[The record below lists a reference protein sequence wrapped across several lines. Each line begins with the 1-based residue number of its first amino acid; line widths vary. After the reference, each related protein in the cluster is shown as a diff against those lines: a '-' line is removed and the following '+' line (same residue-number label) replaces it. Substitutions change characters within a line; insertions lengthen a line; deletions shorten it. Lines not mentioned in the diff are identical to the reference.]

1 MSSLSPAAREF
12 LRARLG
18 SLLQLD
24 IALLLHADPSA
35 WWSAE
40 RVAEHLRVTLDAATQ
55 ALETLASRNLLD
67 VRIANDLTY
76 RFAPWHE
83 STAQLVAEIADHH
96 YEARELVARLGSD
109 SVAARFADAFRI
121 RKTDG

>member
-1 MSSLSPAAREF
+1 MSLSAAAREF

-18 SLLQLD
+18 SLVQLD
-24 IALLLHADPSA
+24 IALLLHADASV

-40 RVAEHLRVTLDAATQ
+40 RVAGHLRVSTDAATQ

-67 VRIANDLTY
+67 VRIASDLTY

-83 STAQLVAEIADHH
+83 STAALVAEIADHH
-96 YEARELVARLGSD
+96 YEARELVARAGGD
-109 SVAARFADAFRI
+109 TVAARFADAFKI

>member
-1 MSSLSPAAREF
+1 MPSLSAAAREF

-18 SLLQLD
+18 SLIELD
-24 IALLLHADPSA
+24 TALLLHADRSV

-40 RVAEHLRVTLDAATQ
+40 RVAGHLRVSADAATQ

-83 STAQLVAEIADHH
+83 STATMVAEIADHH
-96 YEARELVARLGSD
+96 YEARELVARVGGD
-109 SVAARFADAFRI
+109 TVATRFADAFRI

>member
-1 MSSLSPAAREF
+1 MSSLSAAARDF

-18 SLLQLD
+18 SLIQLD
-24 IALLLHADPSA
+24 IALLLHGDPSA

-40 RVAEHLRVTLDAATQ
+40 RVAGHLRVTVDAATQ
-55 ALETLASRNLLD
+55 ALESLASRNLLD

-83 STAQLVAEIADHH
+83 STAQLVGEIADHH
-96 YEARELVARLGSD
+96 YEARELIARGGGD
-109 SVAARFADAFRI
+109 QTAARFADAFRI

>member
-1 MSSLSPAAREF
+1 MSLSAAAREF

-18 SLLQLD
+18 SLVQLD
-24 IALLLHADPSA
+24 IALLLHADSSV

-40 RVAEHLRVTLDAATQ
+40 RVAGHLRVSTDAATQ
-55 ALETLASRNLLD
+55 ALESLASRNLLD
-67 VRIANDLTY
+67 VRIASDLTY

-83 STAQLVAEIADHH
+83 STAALVAEIADHH
-96 YEARELVARLGSD
+96 YEARELVARVGGD
-109 SVAARFADAFRI
+109 TVAARFADAFKI

>member
-1 MSSLSPAAREF
+1 MSSLSPDAREF

-18 SLLQLD
+18 SLIQLD

-40 RVAEHLRVTLDAATQ
+40 RVAAHLRVAVDAATQ

-83 STAQLVAEIADHH
+83 STARLASEIADHH
-96 YEARELVARLGSD
+96 YEARELVARASGD